1 MIQNKCSKVFWGI
14 GNREL
19 KVHNEISNHFSFLCP
34 QSLVS
39 LSQRKKETKPWT
51 MPLSLNSSVRLQD
64 CNSVI
69 GSASLFWW
77 SEIKTCSSAPI
88 VVIDWSHFTFTAERP
103 RSLLLSTRGRA
114 PVQEQLTL
122 ISWWHAVKNCRWH
135 VNPSGSSYQNS
146 KDTCTVAGAG
156 WGIEG
161 PFV

>member
-14 GNREL
+14 GNRER
-19 KVHNEISNHFSFLCP
+19 KVHNEISNHFSF
-34 QSLVS
+34 LVS

-156 WGIEG
+156 WGIDG